1 VCYYICSRRFFMTQR
16 EQDRQEANRVY
27 LGWRRYTNTTEDNWQ
42 EDVDASQENYPNVVF
57 DPDGLIAE

>member
-1 VCYYICSRRFFMTQR
+1 MTQR